1 MHPAISVFT
10 KQVSTRI
17 LVSLLLAL
25 TTLLSAPT
33 VDAQEIVLKDT
44 FSDTA
49 LWSGAILPSEAT
61 AFYSDSPSSPQEF
74 RFYVG
79 FQGEGTLDKISF
91 PIFFHDSGVPVPD
104 PSDTPYKLSVKVYQ
118 NFAEMASNPLLIDAE
133 LDAPLNS
140 DWRDTAFIQDGQT
153 IFNQVWDLS
162 SLNATLVAGEAHYL
176 ALAAIVPNGSLSEIP
191 AVPLVVGTGMPI
203 GSEDDFFFF
212 EAATPEPI
220 PVGSILPGSQAAIKL
235 TAISS
240 SKTEETSPP
249 QSFNSFRGTYLEGDL
264 ASLSASDNDL
274 LRYNPGFT
282 LNSDESPV
290 WTEFTTVV
298 SDPANTQEMTIS
310 LETNTSTPGLS
321 MMVEVF
327 DQQNNNYQI
336 VEALG
341 SHVFGTQTTS
351 ITLTNPDYLNAAG
364 ELKTR
369 VGFRQTGFTIHFPW
383 TVGYD
388 LVETEFVIGG

>member
-1 MHPAISVFT
+1 MHPVNSILKRQA
-10 KQVSTRI
+10 STRI
-17 LVSLLLAL
+17 LASLLMGL
-25 TTLLSAPT
+25 TNILSAPT
-33 VDAQEIVLKDT
+33 VDAQEVVLKDT
-44 FSDTA
+44 FSDA
-49 LWSGAILPSEAT
+49 GLWNGASLPSASLPL
-61 AFYSDSPSSPQEF
+61 YSDSPSSPNET
-74 RFYVG
+74 RSYIG
-79 FQGEGTLDKISF
+79 FQGGGMLDKISF
-91 PIFFHDSGVPVPD
+91 PVFFHNNGVPIPD

-118 NFAEMASNPLLIDAE
+118 NFSEMASGPLLIDAE
-133 LDAPLNS
+133 FDAPMNA

-153 IFNQVWDLS
+153 LFHQVWDLS
-162 SLNATLVAGEAHYL
+162 ALNATLVAGEVHYL
-176 ALAAIVPNGSLSEIP
+176 TLSAIAPDGSLNEAPNI
-191 AVPLVVGTGMPI
+191 PLVVGAGNPI
-203 GSEDDFFFF
+203 GSEDDYFFI
-212 EAATPEPI
+212 EGTTAEPLPI
-220 PVGSILPGSQAAIKL
+220 NVILAGSEAAIKL

-240 SKTEETSPP
+240 STTEETSPP
-249 QSFNSFRGTYLEGDL
+249 QSFNSVRGVYLEGDL

-298 SDPANTQEMTIS
+298 SDPVNTQEMTIS

-369 VGFRQTGFTIHFPW
+369 VGFRQTGFTIQFPW

-388 LVETEFVIGG
+388 LVETEFVIGS

>member
-1 MHPAISVFT
+1 MRGHWT
-10 KQVSTRI
+10 
-17 LVSLLLAL
+17 
-25 TTLLSAPT
+25 
-33 VDAQEIVLKDT
+33 
-44 FSDTA
+44 
-49 LWSGAILPSEAT
+49 
-61 AFYSDSPSSPQEF
+61 
-74 RFYVG
+74 
-79 FQGEGTLDKISF
+79 KISF
-91 PIFFHDSGVPVPD
+91 PIFFHASGVPVPD

-118 NFAEMASNPLLIDAE
+118 NFAEMASGPLLIDAE
-133 LDAPLNS
+133 FDAPLNS
-140 DWRDTAFIQDGQT
+140 DWRDTAFIQDGHT
-153 IFNQVWDLS
+153 LFRQVWDLS
-162 SLNATLVAGEAHYL
+162 SLNITLVDGEVHYL
-176 ALAAIVPNGSLSEIP
+176 ALAAISPNGSFNENP
-191 AVPLVVGTGMPI
+191 AIPLVVGTGNLINP
-203 GSEDDFFFF
+203 EDDFFFF
-212 EAATPEPI
+212 EGATAVPI
-220 PVGSILPGSQAAIKL
+220 PVDSILPGSQGAVRL

-240 SKTEETSPP
+240 STTEETSPP
-249 QSFNSFRGTYLEGDL
+249 QSFNSIRGVFLEGNL

-282 LNSDESPV
+282 LNNSESPV

-341 SHVFGTQTTS
+341 SHAFGTQTTS

-369 VGFRQTGFTIHFPW
+369 VGFRQTGFTIQFPW

-388 LVETEFVIGG
+388 LVETEFVIGS